1 MVKEQKN
8 KSRSQKLNVWVL
20 MAMVLGVVVIAN
32 VLGEFAFFRIDLTE
46 DKRFTLGEPTKK
58 LLNELDETVYVS
70 CYLGGDLPSGFN
82 QLKQSVDEMLNE
94 FRVQSNG
101 RIEFEFIDPYEIA
114 SGKERSDL
122 FLQLQNR
129 GLKSFELEDLRDD
142 EVVRKI
148 VWPAAFVRIGEA
160 EAPVSFLKDQMGMAP
175 GIVLHNSMMG
185 VEYELGNAIASLK
198 IGAKPKVAFV
208 TGHGELPEEKVAD
221 ISQELSRK
229 YEVSRLDLTRYKV
242 GKLEQYDAIII
253 AKPDT
258 FFSEVDKYQIDQY
271 IMKGGKV
278 LWFIESLVATMDSL
292 KGSPYTTTLDY
303 NLNIRDI
310 LFKYGV
316 RVNLDLVQDY
326 NSHQIPVFAG
336 GSGNNNN
343 MRRWP
348 YFPLV
353 TPTIDHPVVKNL
365 GLVWFQFA
373 NGIDTVPSPGIK
385 KTVLLQSSGNSRI
398 VHHPHRISLQLAGMN
413 LSPALFD
420 RGEQN
425 LAVLLEGKFTSF
437 YKNRLTP
444 ETLKNP
450 DYGDFTESGDQGKV
464 IVVSDGDVLANGV
477 NSANGQ
483 QYALGYDR
491 FTGQSFANKAFVMNC
506 MDYLLDESGLFELR
520 SKDYKLRLL
529 QQGKVKDEQ
538 VLWQGI
544 NLVLPVLLLVLAG
557 LVYNFL
563 RRRKYT

>member
-1 MVKEQKN
+1 MVNQKKN
-8 KSRSQKLNVWVL
+8 KSRSQKLNTWVL
-20 MAMVLGVVVIAN
+20 LLMVLGGVVVAN
-32 VLGEFAFFRIDLTE
+32 VLGEYVFFRIDLTE
-46 DKRFTLGEPTKK
+46 DKRFTLGEPTEK

-70 CYLGGDLPSGFN
+70 CYLSGDLPSGFN
-82 QLKQSVDEMLNE
+82 QLKQSVEEMLNE
-94 FRVQSNG
+94 FRVQSDG
-101 RIEFEFIDPYEIA
+101 KIEFEFIDPYEIA

-148 VWPAAFVRIGEA
+148 VWPAAFVRIGEE
-160 EAPVSFLKDQMGMAP
+160 EAAVSFLKDQMGMAP

-185 VEYELGNAIASLK
+185 VEYELANAIASLK
-198 IGAKPKVAFV
+198 SGLKPKVAFV
-208 TGHGELPEEKVAD
+208 TGHGELPKERVAD
-221 ISQELSRK
+221 ISRELSLK
-229 YEVSRLDLTRYKV
+229 YEVSRIDITQYRV
-242 GKLEQYDAIII
+242 GKLQEFDAIII

-258 FFSEVDKYQIDQY
+258 FFEEVEKYKIDQY
-271 IMKGGKV
+271 IVKGGKV

-292 KGSPYTTTLDY
+292 KTAPATTTMDY
-303 NLNIRDI
+303 DLNLRDI

-343 MRRWP
+343 LRRWP

-353 TPTIDHPVVKNL
+353 TPTIDHPIVKNL

-385 KTVLLQSSGNSRI
+385 KTVLLKSSGNSRI
-398 VHHPHRISLQLAGMN
+398 VHHPHRITLQLAGMN

-420 RGEQN
+420 NGEQN
-425 LAVLLEGKFTSF
+425 LAVLLEGEFTSF
-437 YKNRLTP
+437 YKNRLAP

-450 DYGDFTESGDQGKV
+450 DYGDFQEKGNEGKV
-464 IVVSDGDVLANGV
+464 IIVADGDVVANGI
-477 NSANGQ
+477 NSASGQ

-506 MDYLLDESGLFELR
+506 MDYLLDETGLFELR

-529 QQGKVKDEQ
+529 QQGKVKNEQ
-538 VLWQGI
+538 VLWQAI
-544 NLVLPVLLLVLAG
+544 NLVAPVLLLILAG
-557 LVYNFL
+557 LAYNFI
-563 RRRKYT
+563 RRRKFT